1 MSNIYNDGTYLA
13 KNSDWHASDSVW
25 KASQI
30 CRILEKNSIDVNS
43 VCEIGCG
50 AGEVLRLVQS
60 GMQGSVT
67 ATGYDISPQAY
78 KIFSSKTLQ
87 EDAQPPLRY
96 VLGDLL
102 ADDLAEFE
110 LVLAIDVFEH
120 VENYIGFLQELRSKA
135 KYFVFHV
142 PLDLSCQ
149 SVARP
154 SKLSDIREAVGHL
167 HYFTKDTALKTI
179 EYSGYL
185 IEDWFYTRGSLEL
198 PARGW
203 KSNLANIPRRAISV
217 FSEDISARIL
227 GGYSIMVL
235 ARSGQDS

>member
-1 MSNIYNDGTYLA
+1 MNNIYEDGTYLK
-13 KNSDWHASDSVW
+13 KNSDWHASDSAW

-30 CRILEKNSIDVNS
+30 CSILEKNAIDVKN

-67 ATGYDISPQAY
+67 ATGYDISPRAY
-78 KIFSSKTLQ
+78 KISSRKIPQENLQ
-87 EDAQPPLRY
+87 ASLRY
-96 VLGDLL
+96 ILGDLL
-102 ADDLAEFE
+102 ADNSAEFE

-120 VENYIGFLQELRSKA
+120 VENYIGFLQKLRSKA

-179 EYSGYL
+179 EYSGYS
-185 IEDWFYTRGSLEL
+185 IEDWFYTCGSLEL

-203 KSNLANIPRRAISV
+203 KSNFANIPRRAISV
-217 FSEDISARIL
+217 FSKDMSARIM

-235 ARSGQDS
+235 ARSGQES